1 MFNIVGILVALM
13 LAQMGRGQGVIVGWE
28 SVAAAAGAMLGVLA
42 FHYSV
47 ASHLIERFQLIKL
60 RLAATPPDAPPELR
74 PQLYRERELL
84 LRRVPLFRLGVDALI
99 LALFAMDVFVFGWT
113 DFVAKVWRVPMHL
126 DLLPQLLPY
135 FAMLAASWVGQYR
148 IERRVRGSDWRPWRF
163 AAFQARANLLTVM
176 PIAVIY
182 AAWWALLTFVPV
194 IEDLRSSFAFLEIA
208 MQMALVVVLS
218 FFVPLVVRLILPGG
232 PLPDGRLRRRLET
245 YARDHKLRV
254 SQILVWRTG
263 SRMFA
268 TAFVIGLL
276 APFRYVFITDA
287 LLKRLNEDELVAVFA
302 HEMGHVKHRHLW
314 WLLAFI
320 ISFTVVL
327 LGLMHGLHMLLPG
340 PNYEYLGMAV
350 LVLYAYWVFGYVSRR
365 FERQADDYAAQTTS
379 PELISQVF
387 LKLGMDNPVA
397 MKKSG
402 WRHFSLEQRVREII
416 LAKAHPEVKRIFRAE
431 LWRGLAAG
439 IGVTLLAALLLI
451 QPVREDVVSGLATY
465 ELNQF
470 DRARVEDAGPARL
483 QELRERTLA
492 RTRAMGRLDEDYLA
506 VSLWYAGVVEGLSGQ
521 DTDSLDQLAAT
532 LNTRRQ
538 EADTQEEREDWL
550 RQLRELEA
558 TRVAISRAREK
569 GTSFFEEYEAERIH
583 RGLRSA
589 D

>member
-1 MFNIVGILVALM
+1 MFNIVGILIALM
-13 LAQMGRGQGVIVGWE
+13 LAQLGRGNSMIVGWE
-28 SVAAAAGAMLGVLA
+28 SVAAVAGAALAVLA
-42 FHYSV
+42 FYYSV

-60 RLAATPPDAPPELR
+60 RLAATPPDAPPEIR

-99 LALFAMDVFVFGWT
+99 LALFAMDVFVFGWS

-163 AAFQARANLLTVM
+163 VGFQARANLMTVM
-176 PIAVIY
+176 PIALIY
-182 AAWWALLTFVPV
+182 AAWWAVLTFVPAL
-194 IEDLRSSFAFLEIA
+194 EDLRSSFAFLEIA
-208 MQMALVVVLS
+208 MQMALVLVLA
-218 FFVPLVVRLILPGG
+218 FFVPLAVRLILPGG
-232 PLPDGRLRRRLET
+232 ALPEGRLRRRLET

-263 SRMFA
+263 SRVFA

-276 APFRYVFITDA
+276 PPFRYVFITDA

-320 ISFTVVL
+320 ISFTVVM
-327 LGLMHGLHMLLPG
+327 LGVMQGLHMLLPG
-340 PNYEYLGMAV
+340 PNYEYFGMAA

-365 FERQADDYAAQTTS
+365 FERQADDFAAKTTS

-397 MKKSG
+397 MKKRG

-416 LAKAHPEVKRIFRAE
+416 LSKAHPEVKKIFRAE
-431 LWRGLAAG
+431 LIRGLAAG
-439 IGVTLLAALLLI
+439 ILVTLLATVLLI

-465 ELNQF
+465 SLTQF
-470 DRARVEDAGPARL
+470 DRARVSDATPARL
-483 QELRERTLA
+483 NELRERTLA
-492 RTRAMGRLDEDYLA
+492 RTEAMGRLNDDYQVIA
-506 VSLWYAGVVEGLSGQ
+506 LWYAGVVEGLSGR
-521 DTDSLDQLAAT
+521 DTDTLDQLVARV
-532 LNTRRQ
+532 NQRR
-538 EADTQEEREDWL
+538 AGASSPEERQAWE
-550 RQLRELEA
+550 REIRNVDA
-558 TRVAISRAREK
+558 TRSAIERARIK
-569 GTSFFEEYEAERIH
+569 GTSFFDEYEYEQIH
-583 RGLRSA
+583 RGLRTLE
-589 D
+589 